1 MPPRE
6 ICKDDKADNYEE
18 GEVREPD
25 TVNNDVCIYCDL
37 PKKIEEIRS
46 KEGAKVKAS
55 LNQLEQEEKDKCMKK
70 ICESGSVELSQCT
83 IATEFKPHFAL
94 LQMYLVLAGEDPG
107 TLDGIYRGS
116 KEITSTP
123 TAASNTRKAL
133 VQYAGNTAKLTEI
146 KNECPF
152 VRDLLKNELI
162 KDYEPESPERIKVA
176 QMALTMQG
184 KYLGGIDGNQTTTYN
199 SLQNHYAWSSEK
211 FGVSFIAGPGM
222 KWQVGRA
229 TRFGY
234 QDSGDNGRGS
244 PFVDPA

>member
-18 GEVREPD
+18 GEVSEPN
-25 TVNNDVCIYCDL
+25 TVNNEVCIYCDL

-107 TLDGIYRGS
+107 ALDGIYRGS
-116 KEITSTP
+116 KEITLTP
-123 TAASNTRKAL
+123 TAGSNTRRAL
-133 VQYAGNTAKLTEI
+133 AQHGSNAANI
-146 KNECPF
+146 NELKKCSF
-152 VRDLLKNELI
+152 VKDLLGKELI
-162 KDYEPESPERIKVA
+162 KDYEPENTDKIKVT
-176 QMALTMQG
+176 QMAITMLD
-184 KYLGGIDGNQTTTYN
+184 KYSGSIDGNNDTTYN
-199 SLQNHYAWSSEK
+199 ALQKHYAWDTKK
-211 FGVSFIAGPGM
+211 FGYAYIA
-222 KWQVGRA
+222 
-229 TRFGY
+229 
-234 QDSGDNGRGS
+234 
-244 PFVDPA
+244 